1 MEIKKSRSNLKLF
14 ERILNRIADI
24 FAEHEICF
32 VIDDEIEDLIFSQLV
47 NKFESKL
54 NIYVVNK
61 QFIIKPTNLQHKLP
75 KHKLPK
81 HKLPSPNS
89 KERKIINL
97 IFQFKDENFQEKLDK
112 MSIFILDMVR
122 TNYRK
127 YLFCKRLLI

>member
-1 MEIKKSRSNLKLF
+1 VEIKNSRSNLKLL
-14 ERILNRIADI
+14 ERILNRIVDV

-47 NKFESKL
+47 KNFESKL
-54 NIYVVNK
+54 NICVVNK
-61 QFIIKPTNLQHKLP
+61 QYINKSSNHNQTKY
-75 KHKLPK
+75 
-81 HKLPSPNS
+81 KLPSPNS

-112 MSIFILDMVR
+112 MAIFILDMVR

-127 YLFCKRLLI
+127 YLFCKALLI